1 MEQADI
7 KVARVPLG
15 GVLEPH
21 DGPDLDAG
29 AGLAQALRKVAKP
42 LHDEREVKAYPAMQG
57 ETDNGSMT
65 LAHRQYWKASLLG
78 GLSDQMIHLSSTVD
92 AWVSDTKSD
101 DGPRGYQPSRRRE
114 FSWVTPPRRSPERFG
129 WCPRRRVACR
139 AGIP

>member
-65 LAHRQYWKASLLG
+65 LGPPPVLEGVTARGA
-78 GLSDQMIHLSSTVD
+78 IRP
-92 AWVSDTKSD
+92 D
-101 DGPRGYQPSRRRE
+101 DPSVFDRRC
-114 FSWVTPPRRSPERFG
+114 VGERCEVG
-129 WCPRRRVACR
+129 
-139 AGIP
+139 